1 MVSSEMDHIT
11 CEWDSINKLLG
22 GGLRRGTS
30 CLLEELGGEARGV
43 SGFLGVSF
51 LLDGI
56 DKGEGAIL
64 LLSEHTVDEYH
75 QLPPIQ
81 KLVSKAKPNQLLF
94 MDALSSLTFAE
105 PMKPTEQHIIRCS
118 NVRYAPK
125 FYEELRNTVKSFEK
139 VRIFTDSLSVLLHA
153 MESDRAAWRFWLTLL
168 PLIRHRGI
176 TIISSFYPEMHSH
189 QFAESIER
197 ISDTIMR
204 FSSPPSEAG
213 QKPLRKIQ
221 VIKHRGMDYDDKV
234 YLYERKDFEFI
245 IHPSKS
251 P

>member
-1 MVSSEMDHIT
+1 M
-11 CEWDSINKLLG
+11 
-22 GGLRRGTS
+22 
-30 CLLEELGGEARGV
+30 EELGGEARGV
-43 SGFLGVSF
+43 SGLLGVSF

-56 DKGEGAIL
+56 EKGEGAIL
-64 LLSEHTVDEYH
+64 LLSEHTVNEYL

-81 KLVSKAKPNQLLF
+81 RLVSKAKPKQLLF

-105 PMKPTEQHIIRCS
+105 STKPPDENVIRCT

-125 FYEELRNTVKSFEK
+125 FYEEFRSTVKDFEK
-139 VRIFTDSLSVLLHA
+139 VRIFADSLSVLLHA

-168 PLIRHRGI
+168 PLIRHRQI
-176 TIISSFYPEMHSH
+176 TVISSFYPEMHTH

-197 ISDTIMR
+197 ISDAIIC

-221 VIKHRGMDYDDKV
+221 VIKNRGMDYDDKV
-234 YLYERKDFEFI
+234 FLYERKGYEFI
-245 IHPSKS
+245 IQALKTAK
-251 P
+251 